1 MQMTALVFGL
11 QQTYSPLQTLVAAG
25 SGGLL
30 YGAFRGGAA
39 LWTRFRTTPRPGL
52 APKGKTW
59 QDFLPEAQRRLD
71 ATKAKYPGME
81 NATGMAISRAK
92 ALERLEGLAPRVEEH
107 LAKIAQNPGHSSIPH
122 WSHEVSNWLN
132 QMEAMLPHVG
142 KKTAADWAAK
152 INQWRQALPPK
163 Q

>member
-1 MQMTALVFGL
+1 LTPAQQRQMLTEGSIQIGALVL
-11 QQTYSPLQTLVAAG
+11 PSILKAG
-25 SGGLL
+25 GRLFAQGR
-30 YGAFRGGAA
+30 A
-39 LWTRFRTTPRPGL
+39 PV
-52 APKGKTW
+52 APKGAKTVE
-59 QDFLPEAQRRLD
+59 DFLPEAQRRLE

-92 ALERLEGLAPRVEEH
+92 ALERLEGLTPRVEEH

-122 WSHEVSNWLN
+122 WSHEISNWLD
-132 QMEAMLPHVG
+132 QMEAMLPHIG

-163 Q
+163 P

>member
-1 MQMTALVFGL
+1 VGNC
-11 QQTYSPLQTLVAAG
+11 
-25 SGGLL
+25 
-30 YGAFRGGAA
+30 
-39 LWTRFRTTPRPGL
+39 

-92 ALERLEGLAPRVEEH
+92 ALERLEGLTPRVEEH